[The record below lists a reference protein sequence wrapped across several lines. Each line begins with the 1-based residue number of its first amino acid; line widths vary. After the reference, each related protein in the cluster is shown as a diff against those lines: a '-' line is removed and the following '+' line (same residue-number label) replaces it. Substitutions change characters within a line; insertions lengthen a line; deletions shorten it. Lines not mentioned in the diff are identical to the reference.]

1 VTLLLRPLRSFLPS
15 RCSSLQRTENREG
28 REGREGRGGFTL
40 LELLLAVGL
49 FSILILALLKLIDTS
64 LTIWSRTDTSREL
77 SEMGGAALDMLA
89 GDLFAL
95 EGGKRGDL
103 VADWRLFDLDRD
115 GIEGAPAQRLR
126 LVRHLG
132 AAGLQRLSGAAAGS
146 SFETFERGLVEV
158 GWALLPGTSDDPDE
172 RALGTLVRGERLVGD
187 KDTLSFFEPGFFGPN
202 GKPVPGA
209 LVELT
214 GGVLWFNAWFA
225 TQTTILHDGWVL
237 GDDLENCASSW
248 DAWNKAR
255 PDAEVSVFNRVP
267 AGMPQAKDVP
277 LLPRRVRVE
286 IELERPRD
294 LRFRTRLRTAANVG
308 DATIDVRDGNKLPP
322 VGTMILI
329 DEEWMKI
336 QSVNGERASVE
347 RGRRGTRAAA
357 HAAETLLHH
366 GWHLAREIPVDMTRE
381 DWDL

>member
-1 VTLLLRPLRSFLPS
+1 MN
-15 RCSSLQRTENREG
+15 QRR
-28 REGREGRGGFTL
+28 RAGFTL

-49 FSILILALLKLIDTS
+49 FSILILALLKLVDTS
-64 LTIWSRTDTSREL
+64 MTIWSRTDTSREL
-77 SEMGGAALDMLA
+77 QEMGGATLDMLA
-89 GDLFAL
+89 ADVHAL

-103 VADWRLFDLDRD
+103 LADWRLFDLDRD

-126 LVRHLG
+126 LVRNLG
-132 AAGLQRLSGAAAGS
+132 AAGLQRLTGGAAGS

-158 GWALLPGTSDDPDE
+158 GWMLLPGGLDDPDQ
-172 RALGTLVRGERLVGD
+172 RALGTLLRGERLVGE
-187 KDTLSFFEPGFFGPN
+187 KETLSFFDPGFFGPS

-209 LVELT
+209 LEEIT

-237 GDDLENCASSW
+237 GDELEHCASSW

-255 PDAEVSVFNRVP
+255 PNAEVSVFNLSP

-277 LLPRRVRVE
+277 LLPRRVRIE

-294 LRFRTRLRTAANVG
+294 LRFRTRLRTAANVEDG
-308 DATIDVRDGNKLPP
+308 TIEVRDGGKLPAI
-322 VGTMILI
+322 GAMILV
-329 DEEWMKI
+329 DEEWMRI
-336 QSVNGERASVE
+336 LAVNGARASIE
-347 RGRRGTRAAA
+347 RGRRGTRPAA
-357 HAAETLLHH
+357 HTAETLVHH
-366 GWHLAREIPVDMTRE
+366 GWRVAREIPVDMTRE